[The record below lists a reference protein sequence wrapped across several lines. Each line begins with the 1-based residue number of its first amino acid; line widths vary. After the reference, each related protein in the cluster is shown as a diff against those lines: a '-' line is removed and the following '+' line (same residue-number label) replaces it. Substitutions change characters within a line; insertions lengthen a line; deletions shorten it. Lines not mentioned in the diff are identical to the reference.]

1 MADAALHPGD
11 HPTHRLVG
19 NAEAMA
25 ALRAQIRQLAPF
37 DTLGSP
43 AVPTLL
49 LQGETGTG
57 KGLVAR
63 VIHDS
68 GPRTAGPFI
77 EVNCA
82 AIPESMLEAELF
94 GFEAGAFTD
103 AKRAKPGLF
112 EAAVGGTLLLDEV
125 DALPLTLQGKLLTAI
140 ETKRVRRLGAVAER
154 GVDVKLIAATN
165 AVLEQRIATGQ
176 FRADLYH
183 RLAVVILALPPLRE
197 RGEDVLL
204 LAGRLLQ
211 QYTAAHG
218 VPPKRLSGEAEA
230 WLQGYAWPGN
240 VRELIHVIERVT
252 LLHIGEEV
260 DAGTLTQLGH
270 PLTASIADAEVASAP
285 QELGPTSMLPAE
297 AEQICQA
304 LAQTGGNVVR
314 AARLLGLSR
323 DTVRYRMQRYGL
335 ARPRLG
341 ALPSP
346 GAAEQSRVSQVR

>member
-1 MADAALHPGD
+1 MSDSDPNPVD
-11 HPTHRLVG
+11 HPTRRLVG
-19 NAEAMA
+19 NAPAMA

-68 GPRTAGPFI
+68 GPRARGPFI
-77 EVNCA
+77 DVNCA

-125 DALPLTLQGKLLTAI
+125 DALPLALQGKLLTAI

-154 GVDVKLIAATN
+154 AVDVKLVAATN
-165 AVLEQRIATGQ
+165 AVLPEAVAAGR

-183 RLAVVILALPPLRE
+183 RLAVVVLVLPPLRQL
-197 RGEDVLL
+197 GEDILVL
-204 LAGRLLQ
+204 AATFLQ
-211 QYTAAHG
+211 HYTAAHG
-218 VPPKRLSGEAEA
+218 APPKRLSAEAEA
-230 WLQGYAWPGN
+230 WLSAYAWPGN
-240 VRELIHVIERVT
+240 VRELRHMMERVT
-252 LLHIGEEV
+252 LLHMGAEV
-260 DAGTLTQLGH
+260 DATTLMHLGQ
-270 PLTASIADAEVASAP
+270 PRTPPATGDEAAIAP
-285 QELGPTSMLPAE
+285 QEWERASPDPVE
-297 AEQICQA
+297 AAQIRRA
-304 LAQTGGNVVR
+304 LAQTGGNVAR
-314 AARLLGLSR
+314 AARLLGVSR
-323 DTVRYRMQRYGL
+323 DTVR
-335 ARPRLG
+335 
-341 ALPSP
+341 
-346 GAAEQSRVSQVR
+346 

>member
-1 MADAALHPGD
+1 MAMADADPHPDD

-19 NAEAMA
+19 NAPAMA

-37 DTLGSP
+37 DTLGGP

-125 DALPLTLQGKLLTAI
+125 DALPLALQGKLLTAI

-154 GVDVKLIAATN
+154 VVDVKLIAATN
-165 AVLEQRIATGQ
+165 AVLEQRVATGH
-176 FRADLYH
+176 F
-183 RLAVVILALPPLRE
+183 
-197 RGEDVLL
+197 
-204 LAGRLLQ
+204 
-211 QYTAAHG
+211 
-218 VPPKRLSGEAEA
+218 
-230 WLQGYAWPGN
+230 
-240 VRELIHVIERVT
+240 
-252 LLHIGEEV
+252 
-260 DAGTLTQLGH
+260 
-270 PLTASIADAEVASAP
+270 
-285 QELGPTSMLPAE
+285 
-297 AEQICQA
+297 
-304 LAQTGGNVVR
+304 
-314 AARLLGLSR
+314 
-323 DTVRYRMQRYGL
+323 
-335 ARPRLG
+335 
-341 ALPSP
+341 
-346 GAAEQSRVSQVR
+346 